1 MEPLPSI
8 RRLRPGNWPLLKAVR
23 LEMLADTPM
32 AYVESLQAAR
42 RQTDAQWQERASAM
56 SADDSVTLIADEGG
70 RGSRIRALMRVVVK
84 HPQDPGRALQAML
97 ISVYVAPEYRGLG
110 LADQLLREACQ
121 AAVGDLGA
129 VWLELGVHQDNHRA
143 LAFYRRHGFELTGE
157 SKPYPLDD
165 TKQELFMERQLP
177 PTHAGVSHTAM
188 DAVSTD

>member
-1 MEPLPSI
+1 MPSL
-8 RRLRPGNWPLLKAVR
+8 RRLQPEDWPLLKAVR

-42 RQTDAQWQERASAM
+42 RQTDAQWHERASAM

-110 LADQLLREACQ
+110 LADQLLKECCEA
-121 AAVGDLGA
+121 AEIDLGA
-129 VWLELGVHQDNHRA
+129 HSLELGVHEDNGRA
-143 LAFYRRHGFELTGE
+143 LAFYTRHGFQLTGE
-157 SKPYPLDD
+157 SKPYPLDPD
-165 TKQELFMERQLP
+165 KLELVMERQLIAAEGGSADGSNLNAQ
-177 PTHAGVSHTAM
+177 H
-188 DAVSTD
+188 